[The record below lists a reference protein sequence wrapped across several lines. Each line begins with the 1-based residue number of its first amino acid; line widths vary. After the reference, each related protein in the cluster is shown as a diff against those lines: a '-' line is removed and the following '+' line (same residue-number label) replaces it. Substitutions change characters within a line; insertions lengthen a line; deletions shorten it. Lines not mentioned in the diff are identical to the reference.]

1 MSIAE
6 PIFGVDVHPAYQEGF
21 NFDAALARGYKFAF
35 LKTSEGPYRDG
46 TVLSL
51 PTFQQLAN
59 QAKASGILTGYYH
72 YLVQG
77 HATDSVSSGRMQADH
92 FLRRVSNAGGIDGRL
107 LAVDFEPYGEPGG
120 QYYYLTPTNAV
131 LESFLESLRKRVGEH
146 PIVLYAGPGFWN
158 GGTEPSGSF
167 DRYGADVAWTA
178 QYLDTDIHVHPQV
191 YYQNNKDWDGG
202 PNFDPPWDKP
212 WGDVQPWFW
221 QFTCA
226 GRVAGMNI
234 DVNAYRGTEE
244 QLRALVAGRM
254 LPPPEDSLVAGDLP
268 AGTPHEITPAMGD
281 REGWAERTWRV
292 VREIE
297 HRFGVVCSTYNNHG
311 TTGRSMGIDI
321 WVAPFQHKANAAQEA
336 LGDKIQEWVEANM
349 GRLGIYYIIWWN
361 WMRYHNGNWFDYTP
375 YSKPASQGGWPYGS
389 KDQQTRR
396 HEDHVHLQIL

>member
-1 MSIAE
+1 
-6 PIFGVDVHPAYQEGF
+6 
-21 NFDAALARGYKFAF
+21 
-35 LKTSEGPYRDG
+35 
-46 TVLSL
+46 
-51 PTFQQLAN
+51 
-59 QAKASGILTGYYH
+59 
-72 YLVQG
+72 
-77 HATDSVSSGRMQADH
+77 MQADH

-131 LESFLESLRKRVGEH
+131 LESFVESLRKRVGEH
-146 PIVLYAGPGFWN
+146 PIVLYAGPGFWD

-178 QYLDTDIHVHPQV
+178 QYLDMDIHVDPQV

-202 PNFDPPWDKP
+202 PSFDPPWDKP

-221 QFTCA
+221 QFTSA

-234 DVNAYRGTEE
+234 DVNAYRGTEG
-244 QLRALVAGRM
+244 QLRALAAGRM
-254 LPPPEDSLVAGDLP
+254 LPPLDDSRVAGDLP

-311 TTGRSMGIDI
+311 TTGRSLGIDI
-321 WVAPFQHKANAAQEA
+321 WVAPFQQKANAAQKPSATRSRSGSRRTWAVWASITLFGGFGGTGCATTTETGLTIHHLA
-336 LGDKIQEWVEANM
+336 SPRRRVGGHTVVRTSRPAGTRITSTYKYC
-349 GRLGIYYIIWWN
+349 RIIN
-361 WMRYHNGNWFDYTP
+361 
-375 YSKPASQGGWPYGS
+375 
-389 KDQQTRR
+389 
-396 HEDHVHLQIL
+396 

>member
-1 MSIAE
+1 
-6 PIFGVDVHPAYQEGF
+6 
-21 NFDAALARGYKFAF
+21 
-35 LKTSEGPYRDG
+35 
-46 TVLSL
+46 
-51 PTFQQLAN
+51 
-59 QAKASGILTGYYH
+59 
-72 YLVQG
+72 
-77 HATDSVSSGRMQADH
+77 
-92 FLRRVSNAGGIDGRL
+92 
-107 LAVDFEPYGEPGG
+107 
-120 QYYYLTPTNAV
+120 V
-131 LESFLESLRKRVGEH
+131 LESFVESLRKRVDEH

-178 QYLDTDIHVHPQV
+178 QYLDMDIHVHPQV

-221 QFTCA
+221 QFTSA
-226 GRVAGMNI
+226 GRVAGKNI

-254 LPPPEDSLVAGDLP
+254 LPLPEDSRVAGDLP

-292 VREIE
+292 VRELE

-336 LGDKIQEWVEANM
+336 LGDRIQKWVEANM

-389 KDQQTRR
+389 TDQQTRR